1 MSTLSLRLPD
11 SLHRKA
17 KELAEKEGVSIN
29 QFVTLAVAEKI
40 SALMTEDYL
49 LERAK
54 RGSRS
59 RYDAALA
66 QVPDVEPLE
75 YDRIRPPLATGRL
88 PSTQS
93 SYIHEQGEIYQVEAA
108 NGVAEAEIEA

>member
-29 QFVTLAVAEKI
+29 QFVTLAVAEKL

-66 QVPDVEPLE
+66 QVPNVEPPE
-75 YDRIRPPLATGRL
+75 YDRIQPPLATGKSR
-88 PSTQS
+88 PVQNRV
-93 SYIHEQGEIYQVEAA
+93 IHEPGEVYQVRAVDSAA
-108 NGVAEAEIEA
+108 NSETEA

>member
-11 SLHRKA
+11 SLHKKA

-29 QFVTLAVAEKI
+29 QFVTLAVAEKL
-40 SALMTEDYL
+40 SALITEDYL

-66 QVPDVEPLE
+66 QVPNAEPPE
-75 YDRIRPPLATGRL
+75 YDRIQPPLAVGKSR
-88 PSTQS
+88 SAQNRV
-93 SYIHEQGEIYQVEAA
+93 IHEPGEVYQVETVVGAA
-108 NGVAEAEIEA
+108 NAETEA

>member
-29 QFVTLAVAEKI
+29 QFVTLAVAEKL

-66 QVPDVEPLE
+66 QVPDVEPPE
-75 YDRIRPPLATGRL
+75 YDRIQPPLATGRL
-88 PSTQS
+88 RSAQS
-93 SYIHEQGEIYQVEAA
+93 FNIHERGEIYQVEEANSAA
-108 NGVAEAEIEA
+108 DAEIEA

>member
-11 SLHRKA
+11 SLHKKA

-29 QFVTLAVAEKI
+29 QFVTLAVAEKL
-40 SALMTEDYL
+40 SALITEDYL

-66 QVPDVEPLE
+66 QVPNAEPPE
-75 YDRIRPPLATGRL
+75 YDRIPSPPTADSYRPAPGLT
-88 PSTQS
+88 
-93 SYIHEQGEIYQVEAA
+93 IHERGEDYDLDEAISA
-108 NGVAEAEIEA
+108 ADAAPRV

>member
-17 KELAEKEGVSIN
+17 KEVAEKEGVSIN
-29 QFVTLAVAEKI
+29 QFVTLAVAEKL
-40 SALMTEDYL
+40 SALITEDYL
-49 LERAK
+49 QERAK

-66 QVPDVEPLE
+66 QVPDFEPPE
-75 YDRIRPPLATGRL
+75 YDRIQPPPVAARL
-88 PSTQS
+88 GSVQNRV
-93 SYIHEQGEIYQVEAA
+93 IHERGDVYQVENVNSAA
-108 NGVAEAEIEA
+108 NGEIEA